1 MPHPEPAIPVRRVL
15 VVEDNQDLALGLQVN
30 LEVQGYA
37 VQVVHE
43 GTAVLEVAR
52 EFRPDLV
59 VLDLMLP
66 GIDGFQVLSELRG
79 AGMDAAVLILSA
91 RGEEVDKVRGLRL
104 GADDYLVKPFGL
116 MELLAR
122 VEALLRR
129 GAASPPGQ
137 RAEPAGEAFG
147 DVVVEV
153 ESRRVLVAGTPVSVT
168 PKAFDLLVALLRR
181 NGRVASR
188 VDLLREVWGHRSA
201 VETRTVD
208 THIAELRRKV
218 EADPAHPRHILTAW
232 KAGYRLQR

>member
-1 MPHPEPAIPVRRVL
+1 LKRVL
-15 VVEDNQDLALGLQVN
+15 VVEDNQDLALGLRMN

-37 VQVVHE
+37 VQTVHE
-43 GTAVLEVAR
+43 GTAVLAAAR
-52 EFRPDLV
+52 AFRPDLI

-66 GIDGFQVLSELRG
+66 GIDGFQVLSELRL
-79 AGMDAAVLILSA
+79 AGVDAAVLILSA

-104 GADDYLVKPFGL
+104 GADDYMVKPFGL

-129 GAASPPGQ
+129 GGPSPPGQ
-137 RAEPAGEAFG
+137 RTEPPGESFG

-153 ESRRVLVAGTPVSVT
+153 ESRRVMVGGTPVNVT
-168 PKAFDLLVALLRR
+168 PKAFDLLVALLQR

-188 VDLLREVWGHRSA
+188 LDLLREVWGHRSA
-201 VETRTVD
+201 VESRTVD
-208 THIAELRRKV
+208 THIAELRRKI

>member
-1 MPHPEPAIPVRRVL
+1 MKRVL

-30 LEVQGYA
+30 LEVQGYT
-37 VQVVHE
+37 VQAVHE
-43 GTAVLEVAR
+43 GTAVMEAAR
-52 EFRPDLV
+52 AFRPDLI

-66 GIDGFQVLSELRG
+66 GIDGFQVLAELRT
-79 AGMDAAVLILSA
+79 AGVDAAVLILSA
-91 RGEEVDKVRGLRL
+91 RGEEVDKVRGFRL
-104 GADDYLVKPFGL
+104 GADDYVVKPFGL

-129 GAASPPGQ
+129 GGASSRGQGADPPG
-137 RAEPAGEAFG
+137 ETFG

-153 ESRRVLVAGTPVSVT
+153 ESRRVLVRGTPVSVT
-168 PKAFDLLVALLRR
+168 PKAFDLLVALLAR

-188 VDLLREVWGHRSA
+188 LDLLREVWGHRSA
-201 VETRTVD
+201 VESRTVD
-208 THIAELRRKV
+208 THIAELRRKI

>member
-1 MPHPEPAIPVRRVL
+1 M
-15 VVEDNQDLALGLQVN
+15 N

-37 VQVVHE
+37 VRAVHE
-43 GTAVLEVAR
+43 GTAVLETAR
-52 EFRPDLV
+52 AFRPDLI
-59 VLDLMLP
+59 VLDLMLH
-66 GIDGFQVLSELRG
+66 GLDGFGVLAELRA
-79 AGMDAAVLILSA
+79 AGVDAAVLILSA

-104 GADDYLVKPFGL
+104 GADDYMVKPFGL

-129 GAASPPGQ
+129 GGASSRDPRADPPG
-137 RAEPAGEAFG
+137 ESFG

-153 ESRRVLVAGTPVSVT
+153 ESRRVIVGGTPVNVT
-168 PKAFDLLVALLRR
+168 PKAFDLLVALLQR

-201 VETRTVD
+201 VESRTVD
-208 THIAELRRKV
+208 THIAELRRKI